1 MITISVIIPALNEE
15 IHIAECLTAI
25 INGTEKPCEIIV
37 ADGSS
42 TDRTV
47 EIAKSLGATVVNNAK
62 VHAAGGRNL
71 GAALA
76 SGDILAFIDA
86 DCKPALNWVESIR
99 LAFESEDI
107 DGIRGRIEPIE
118 SKNIYEIFWGN
129 LWLKGIMPFDE
140 QSFYV
145 SERKLTQALV
155 TANCA
160 YRHNLFNVLGGFS
173 DWFANNAEDVDLTY
187 RAFNSGAKLK
197 YVPDV
202 RVWAHSP
209 TTMKGIKKKS
219 FRDGIS
225 SSKLQKMYGKSSNC
239 DSVIYKMLFK
249 NIIPAIKGDKN
260 SKMMFFE
267 LLWHLFG
274 KYYGSIKVGI
284 INL

>member
-15 IHIAECLTAI
+15 IRIAECLSAI
-25 INGTEKPCEIIV
+25 VNGTEKPCEIIV

-47 EIAKSLGATVVNNAK
+47 EIAKSFGATVVNNEK
-62 VHAAGGRNL
+62 VHAASGRNF
-71 GAALA
+71 GAAHA

-86 DCKPALNWVESIR
+86 DCKPAIDWVESIR

-118 SKNIYEIFWGN
+118 SDNIYEIFWGN
-129 LWLKGIMPFDE
+129 VWLKEVMKFDE
-140 QSFYV
+140 KPFYV
-145 SERKLTQALV
+145 SARMLTQALI

-160 YRHNLFNVLGGFS
+160 YRRSLFNKLGGFS
-173 DWFANNAEDVDLTY
+173 DWFANNAEDVDFAY

-197 YVPDV
+197 YVPSV

-225 SSKLQKMYGKSSNC
+225 SSKLQKVYGESLHC
-239 DSVIYKMLFK
+239 DSAIYKMLFK

-260 SKMMFFE
+260 SQTMFFE

-274 KYYGSIKVGI
+274 KYYGSFKVGT